1 MRRLNRCRG
10 SDSREQ
16 RARSQQTETQ
26 TDRREQLTPFQ
37 KQHFNV
43 VFSMQLLHGNMFT
56 TVGKTLNMWHLLYVQ
71 FITAHRTQDPII
83 IYTDNIYRH
92 KTDYKF
98 LISGFFQFIVLHSA
112 TNQYKLVFVSRLP
125 FSCYSVFILLLLQ
138 HTNSHSSSFIHSFMH
153 SYCCQHPTLQ

>member
-71 FITAHRTQDPII
+71 LITAHRTQDPII

-112 TNQYKLVFVSRLP
+112 TKLYKLVFVSRHP
-125 FSCYSVFILLLLQ
+125 VRVLLLLQ